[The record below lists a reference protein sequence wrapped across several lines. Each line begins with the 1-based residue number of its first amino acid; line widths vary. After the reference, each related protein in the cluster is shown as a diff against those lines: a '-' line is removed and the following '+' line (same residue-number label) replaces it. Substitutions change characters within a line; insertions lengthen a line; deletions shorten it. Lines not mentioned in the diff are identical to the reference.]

1 MPRSGARGS
10 SREARE
16 ARSDASR
23 FRFAAKRA
31 APSVRLASRDFMS
44 VNYFTSLASSM
55 KRDGHLR
62 VCLHSLIYNTG
73 SGAKCVSFQC
83 FTCRRRCV
91 GNLVPSTG
99 QTKSSSSPPFFFDAS
114 SPATLAMIFAVSAA
128 ATAEASPLMCSARID
143 AAWADKRAMP
153 MLILGRGRSGQSG
166 GGHSG
171 ARRGGDGN
179 GNERP
184 RTTRGSRG
192 THFRSCAMD
201 SSSCANSRVVEGMS
215 RGMMDVETREHS
227 PGALDTA
234 RASGTCGKLQSAL
247 FSTTT

>member
-23 FRFAAKRA
+23 FRFAASRA
-31 APSVRLASRDFMS
+31 VGSARIARFYVCKLLYFSRIID
-44 VNYFTSLASSM
+44 VYT
-55 KRDGHLR
+55 GVYLR
-62 VCLHSLIYNTG
+62 LIYNTG
-73 SGAKCVSFQC
+73 SGAKRVSFQC

-215 RGMMDVETREHS
+215 RGMVDVETREHS

-234 RASGTCGKLQSAL
+234 RAPGTCAKLQGTL
-247 FSTTT
+247 FSAT